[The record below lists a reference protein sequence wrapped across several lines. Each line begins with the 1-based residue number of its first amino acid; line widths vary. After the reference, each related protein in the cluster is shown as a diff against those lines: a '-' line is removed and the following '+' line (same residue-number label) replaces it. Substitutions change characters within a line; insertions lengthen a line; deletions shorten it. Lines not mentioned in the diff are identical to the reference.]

1 MIMFGEKARFKE
13 APEPSNI
20 IWENLETTGKTMR
33 SRKCLVDM
41 IIITFV
47 CITFVTFVA
56 LKATS
61 GKTKMQY
68 PISVDCDEIEN
79 QILNSPNTV
88 DGEMDMDLYKEFAE
102 KDKDYA
108 KQFLSSGMYQCYCT
122 NENTDNKSELCEQYF
137 SDIDTATG
145 LSTLVSILITVIN
158 IVTRSI
164 NMKLID
170 YVGQDYGSE

>member
-1 MIMFGEKARFKE
+1 MIIFGEKARFKE

-20 IWENLETTGKTMR
+20 IWENLETTGKTMTK
-33 SRKCLVDM
+33 RKCLVDM
-41 IIITFV
+41 TILTFV

-68 PISVDCDEIEN
+68 PISVDCEEIEN
-79 QILNSPNTV
+79 QILNSPNTAEG
-88 DGEMDMDLYKEFAE
+88 DMDMDVYREFAE
-102 KDKDYA
+102 KDKAYA
-108 KQFLSSGMYQCYCT
+108 KQFLSSGMYQCYCK
-122 NENTDNKSELCEQYF
+122 NPNKDSESDLCDQYF
-137 SDIDTATG
+137 SDMRTATG

-158 IVTRSI
+158 IVTRTI
-164 NMKLID
+164 NIKLID